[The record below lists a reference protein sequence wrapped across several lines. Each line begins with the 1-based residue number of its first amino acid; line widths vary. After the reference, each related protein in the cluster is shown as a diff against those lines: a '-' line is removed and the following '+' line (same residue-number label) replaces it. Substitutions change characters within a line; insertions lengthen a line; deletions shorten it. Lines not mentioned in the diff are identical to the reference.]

1 MDIEQEI
8 HKILFEL
15 GQDIKIHKIDEDNSV
30 LEIDYNKYTIDLMKL
45 FVKYMTD

>member
-8 HKILFEL
+8 HKVLFQL
-15 GQDIKIHKIDEDNSV
+15 GQDIKIHKIDADNSV
-30 LEIDYNKYTIDLMKL
+30 LEIDYNKYTVELMRL